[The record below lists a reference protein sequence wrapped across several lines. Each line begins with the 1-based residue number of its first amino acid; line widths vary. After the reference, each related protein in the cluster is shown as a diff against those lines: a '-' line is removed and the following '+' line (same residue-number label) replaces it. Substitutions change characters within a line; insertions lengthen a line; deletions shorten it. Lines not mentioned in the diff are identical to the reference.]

1 MGFFACVYA
10 VNRRVGGLENTSSH
24 HEPGATVN
32 RRVGGL
38 ENALLHNTLCIN
50 VNRRVGGLE
59 ISRDLQQTRRSREPP
74 CRRLRNHQAMFL

>member
-1 MGFFACVYA
+1 M
-10 VNRRVGGLENTSSH
+10 NRRVGGLEKYSGSI
-24 HEPGATVN
+24 ARAWAVN